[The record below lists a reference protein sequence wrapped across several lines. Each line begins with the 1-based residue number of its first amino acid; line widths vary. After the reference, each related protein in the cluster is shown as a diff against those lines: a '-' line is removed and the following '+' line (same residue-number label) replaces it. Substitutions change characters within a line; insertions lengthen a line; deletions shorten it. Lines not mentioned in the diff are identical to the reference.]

1 MTAPATPLR
10 VLRFEVDSPTATTIL
25 RERNAHSKA
34 AQASQKLTAD
44 VSGWLTSYVSDW
56 LQKHAGPAVAEW
68 LEDRTSRPILVG
80 LSRAAKLLDLSES
93 TIERMI
99 ADGHLPTVRVGS
111 RVLIRRADL
120 EAWAEGLPTREVV
133 R

>member
-1 MTAPATPLR
+1 MSGLAAPLR
-10 VLRFEVDSPTATTIL
+10 ALQFEVDSPTATTIM
-25 RERNAHSKA
+25 RERNAHARA
-34 AQASQKLTAD
+34 AQAAQKLTAD

-80 LSRAAKLLDLSES
+80 FSRAAKLLDLSES
-93 TIERMI
+93 TIERMA

-111 RVLIRRADL
+111 RVLIRRTDL
-120 EAWAEGLPTREVV
+120 EAWAEGLPAREVV